1 MPSFSGDS
9 LGQLIPRAIGFQ
21 QILLREK
28 FIMMKMK
35 KCLFAVGLLSL
46 AFAISCAKGGNGV
59 VPEIS
64 VSISSPANLN
74 AGDLYPN
81 QSVTLAATVTGTST
95 QSVTWSVTGGGT
107 VTSASALTATYV
119 APGAATTGVTVTATL
134 TSDTSVTSNLLI
146 GVVDITTEVTPA
158 TPAVGSGL
166 KQQFT
171 AIALP
176 DDAPQTFTWTCT
188 ANGNPCKTFSQD
200 PNVSGLAYYTAA
212 DNCTGSCI
220 QISAI
225 NTLDPSGCTPTPKN
239 CSIGKASIVT
249 SRVNGTYAFQF
260 SGYDSSNN
268 AVAAAGTFTAVNGT
282 ITSGTEDELTSG
294 GHFPHIITG
303 GSYAPITSSNPNS
316 NNAGALTLTNGA
328 FPNKFQVTLNSA
340 GDLSM
345 IETDG
350 HGTGSGIA
358 QVAAGSGVF
367 KGDQTYAFGFT
378 GVDSSNQRVGYVG
391 VLAVD
396 GIGNITTGQID
407 VNDNG
412 ASTGICTA
420 SPCTVTGTYTA
431 GQTSPGSMVI
441 TNGSV
446 SQTFNFYIS
455 AGTAGKANPLTFY
468 AISTDSPDSTHPAV
482 AGTMVLQ
489 DSTQTYNASA
499 FSGTSVSALT
509 GTGSGGSNVSLT
521 LGTTN
526 GGGNFSG
533 QFDQNNA
540 GTIVSVPSTAPF
552 SYTYAASGTSGRYT
566 FQMLGNPN
574 ASPVVAPL
582 PFVLYASGAN
592 RGFLLD
598 QSSAVIAGTMSP
610 QGAGSD
616 FDPTELP
623 GTYAATTT
631 SSGTE
636 AADPSAANILLTSSG
651 GSTGYNVSGTQYQNQ
666 GSATVTGAYTLT
678 TTGTGTIVLTAP
690 GAQNYVIY
698 VVDSSG
704 CGKSSLVC
712 TIEDFY
718 MIDTTTGTNVN
729 KNPTTIFAQQ

>member
-1 MPSFSGDS
+1 
-9 LGQLIPRAIGFQ
+9 
-21 QILLREK
+21 
-28 FIMMKMK
+28 MMNMK

-46 AFAISCAKGGNGV
+46 AFALSCAKGGNGV
-59 VPEIS
+59 VPAIS
-64 VSISSPANLN
+64 VSITNPAKLN
-74 AGDLYPN
+74 QNDLYPN
-81 QSVTLAATVTGTST
+81 QSVTLTAVVTGTST
-95 QSVTWSVTGGGT
+95 QSVTWTVSGGGT

-134 TSDTSVTSNLLI
+134 TSDASVTSNLLI
-146 GVVDITTEVTPA
+146 SVVDITTEVTPA
-158 TPAVGSGL
+158 TPAVGAGL

-176 DDAPQTFTWTCT
+176 DDAPQSFTWTCA
-188 ANGNPCKTFSQD
+188 ANGNPCKTFTQD
-200 PNVSGLAYYTAA
+200 PNISGLVYYTAA

-268 AVAAAGTFTAVNGT
+268 AVSVAGTFIAVNGN
-282 ITSGTEDELTSG
+282 ITSGTEDELTSA
-294 GHFPHIITG
+294 GHAAHIITG
-303 GSYAPITSSNPNS
+303 GSYIPITASNPNS
-316 NNAGALTLTNGA
+316 NNAGTLTLTNGA
-328 FPNKFQVTLNSA
+328 NPNKFQVTLNSV

-358 QVAAGSGVF
+358 QIAAGSGVF
-367 KGDQTYAFGFT
+367 KNDQTYAFGFT
-378 GVDSSNQRVGYVG
+378 GVDSGNKRVGYVG
-391 VLAVD
+391 VLAMD
-396 GIGNITTGQID
+396 GAGNITTGQID

-431 GQTSPGSMVI
+431 SQTAPGSMVI
-441 TNGSV
+441 TSGSV
-446 SQTFNFYIS
+446 SQHFDFYIS
-455 AGTAGKANPLTFY
+455 SGTSGKANPLTFY
-468 AISTDSPDSTHPAV
+468 AISTDPIDSTHPAV

-489 DSTQTYNASA
+489 DSTQTYNNAA
-499 FSGTSVSALT
+499 FKGYSVSALT
-509 GTGSGGSNVSLT
+509 GIGTSGGTNVSLT
-521 LGTTN
+521 LGN
-526 GGGNFSG
+526 ADGNGNFAG
-533 QFDQNNA
+533 QFDQNNG
-540 GTIVSVPSTAPF
+540 GTIVTVPSPASAASF
-552 SYTYAASGTSGRYT
+552 AYTYSAGSATNGRYT
-566 FQMLGNPN
+566 IQMLGNPD

-598 QSSAVIAGTMSP
+598 QSSAVIAGTMNP
-610 QGAGSD
+610 QGAGNGA

-623 GTYAATTT
+623 GTYAAASTN
-631 SSGTE
+631 SGIA
-636 AADPSAANILLTSSG
+636 AADPIAANFLLTST
-651 GSTGYNVSGTQYQNQ
+651 GSAVFNVSGTLYQDQ
-666 GSATVTGAYTLT
+666 GSGSVTGSYTLPNDL
-678 TTGTGTIVLTAP
+678 GTGTIVLGTTP
-690 GAQNYVIY
+690 SQNYVIY

-704 CGKSSLVC
+704 CGKSTLVC

-718 MIDTTTGTNVN
+718 MIDTTSGD